1 MLMLSE
7 DNGGDVEHD
16 DADCDDSYDDDEY
29 EYAAMVGWYNNLS
42 GNMARSWRWPGASRD
57 CEHPSH
63 GGIAAR
69 QHGYGDD
76 AAWW

>member
-29 EYAAMVGWYNNLS
+29 EDAAMTGWYNNLS
-42 GNMARSWRWPGASRD
+42 VNMARSWRWP
-57 CEHPSH
+57 
-63 GGIAAR
+63 
-69 QHGYGDD
+69 
-76 AAWW
+76 

>member
-1 MLMLSE
+1 MVMMMLMMLMH
-7 DNGGDVEHD
+7 VEHD
-16 DADCDDSYDDDEY
+16 DADGDDNYDDDEY
-29 EYAAMVGWYNNLS
+29 EDAAMAG
-42 GNMARSWRWPGASRD
+42 RD

>member
-16 DADCDDSYDDDEY
+16 DADGDDNYD
-29 EYAAMVGWYNNLS
+29 
-42 GNMARSWRWPGASRD
+42 
-57 CEHPSH
+57 EHPSH

-76 AAWW
+76 AA